1 MLSDSRIEN
10 VHDILVEG
18 LRRFFGQAGMKKAV
32 LGLSG
37 GIDSAVVAALAVRA
51 LGKENVTG
59 VLMPSPFS
67 TLHSVND
74 SIELANNLGIETF
87 IVAIDKIY
95 ERVIK
100 ETEPFF
106 HGDFHW
112 DTTQENIQ
120 ARIRSIILMTYSNRN
135 SALLLNT
142 SNKSELSM
150 GYGTLYGDLSGA
162 LMVIADLYKLEVYE
176 LAEYINCDREVIPVS
191 IIRKAPSAELH
202 EGQKDSDSLPEYHQL
217 DPILYSLNELGKT
230 REQILQ
236 EGKDG
241 KLLDRIL
248 TLRERAAFK
257 GHQLPPFLKVS
268 TKPVLH
274 ESKAIGPY
282 KPF

>member
-1 MLSDSRIEN
+1 
-10 VHDILVEG
+10 
-18 LRRFFGQAGMKKAV
+18 
-32 LGLSG
+32 
-37 GIDSAVVAALAVRA
+37 
-51 LGKENVTG
+51 
-59 VLMPSPFS
+59 
-67 TLHSVND
+67 
-74 SIELANNLGIETF
+74 
-87 IVAIDKIY
+87 
-95 ERVIK
+95 
-100 ETEPFF
+100 
-106 HGDFHW
+106 
-112 DTTQENIQ
+112 
-120 ARIRSIILMTYSNRN
+120 
-135 SALLLNT
+135 
-142 SNKSELSM
+142 M

>member
-1 MLSDSRIEN
+1 MLSDSNIAN
-10 VHDILVEG
+10 IHDTLIRGIKE
-18 LRRFFGQAGMKKAV
+18 FFSRAGMNKAV

-51 LGKENVTG
+51 LGKENVAG

-67 TLHSVND
+67 TLHSVSD
-74 SIELANNLGIETF
+74 SVSLVNNLGIDSF
-87 IVAIDKIY
+87 IIPIERIY
-95 ERVIK
+95 ERVMR

-120 ARIRSIILMTYSNRN
+120 ARIRSIILMTYANRN

-162 LMVIADLYKLEVYE
+162 LMVIADLYKVEVYE
-176 LAEYINCDREVIPVS
+176 LAEYINKDEEVIPLS

-202 EGQKDSDSLPEYHQL
+202 EGQKDSDSLPEYHVL
-217 DPILYSLNELGKT
+217 DPVLYQLNECGMSEE
-230 REQILQ
+230 RILQ
-236 EGKDG
+236 EGIDKV
-241 KLLDRIL
+241 LLDRIQ
-248 TLRERAAFK
+248 TLRRKAAFK
-257 GHQLPPFLKVS
+257 GHQLPPFLKTS
-268 TKPVLH
+268 NCPVLD
-274 ESKAIGPY
+274 ESKAFGPITE
-282 KPF
+282 

>member
-1 MLSDSRIEN
+1 MLSDSKIEKT
-10 VHDILVEG
+10 HDLLVEG
-18 LRRFFGQAGMKKAV
+18 IRKFFGQAGMHKAV

-59 VLMPSPFS
+59 ILMPSPFS

-74 SIELANNLGIETF
+74 SIELANNLGIGTY
-87 IVAIDKIY
+87 IVPIDKIY

-120 ARIRSIILMTYSNRN
+120 ARIRSMILMTYSNRN

-176 LAEYINCDREVIPVS
+176 LASYINSDTETIPVS
-191 IIRKAPSAELH
+191 IISKAPSAELR
-202 EGQKDSDSLPEYHQL
+202 EGQKDSDSLPEYTLL

-236 EGKDG
+236 ENGDAV
-241 KLLDRIL
+241 LLDRIL
-248 TLRERAAFK
+248 SLRKKAAFK
-257 GHQLPPFLKVS
+257 VHQVPPFLKVS
-268 TKPVLH
+268 VKPVLP
-274 ESKAIGPY
+274 ESKAIQ
-282 KPF
+282 